1 MRRLIIQL
9 LEMNQLAEF
18 LQRIVVFTFE
28 ITLPSIRSRELLV
41 VALAYLP
48 AEVRIKLLD
57 PHLHK
62 RDGTERDL
70 ANRGISLRSNT

>member
-1 MRRLIIQL
+1 M
-9 LEMNQLAEF
+9 
-18 LQRIVVFTFE
+18 
-28 ITLPSIRSRELLV
+28 TLPSMRSRELLV

-57 PHLHK
+57 RHLHK